1 MDIHQYEFRID
12 NSSRSSGTAGP
23 TLLLPGCNR
32 HESRMVRSPPPLL
45 SPLQRQGF
53 TEQHCRLANFGT
65 FLALASYSRH
75 RIKEEEKGQ
84 DGVITK
90 KLRKANKKGGAN
102 HKMKVA
108 AMLQTFLSMIL
119 TIITWAKPDA
129 FQLINSD
136 GNPDVACNVDFKY
149 VAFFAVSFPASESH
163 PGKLS
168 PGQKLGLTVSV
179 MLMIVYAAV
188 TVHETFS
195 YTRRKRHP
203 LPSDPEA
210 QRQDEG
216 DGPAVPPK
224 VIITPAVPMPE
235 PSFELL
241 QANSPAPSI
250 MLSQRSHSSLGGFS
264 IPPSISE
271 PPTRPRGPRRPPP
284 KPPFREVDPMFL
296 GITMVQTIIFV
307 YFIVVTELLLKR
319 NKQADNSGG
328 LWGFGQILALIVI
341 VPSLI
346 SVLTALQE
354 FGLKRVHHRRSRGRR
369 EHHRDRSGSGPR
381 YFLPHSGSSVS

>member
-1 MDIHQYEFRID
+1 MVAAACQQSVNADISGIGVRLSFYLQNFLLVILVD
-12 NSSRSSGTAGP
+12 RSWQDA
-23 TLLLPGCNR
+23 PGALWTFI
-32 HESRMVRSPPPLL
+32 STSFGLTIAAVV
-45 SPLQRQGF
+45 QARQGQLSF
-53 TEQHCRLANFGT
+53 FQAVTVTNLVWLANFGT

-108 AMLQTFLSMIL
+108 AMLQTVLSMIL
-119 TIITWAKPDA
+119 TIMTWAKPDA
-129 FQLINSD
+129 FQLIDSD

-195 YTRRKRHP
+195 YTRRKRHTI
-203 LPSDPEA
+203 PSDQEA

-216 DGPAVPPK
+216 DKPPVPPK

-250 MLSQRSHSSLGGFS
+250 MLSQRSHSSLGGYS
-264 IPPSISE
+264 LPPSISE

-328 LWGFGQILALIVI
+328 LWGFGQSCIEYHIMVMHGRESNMQQTDHPQDMHPE
-341 VPSLI
+341 VP
-346 SVLTALQE
+346 
-354 FGLKRVHHRRSRGRR
+354 
-369 EHHRDRSGSGPR
+369 
-381 YFLPHSGSSVS
+381 Y